1 MEIFKSTDQFDMNT
15 FNTKLGGALTELVP
29 SGIIAMWSGTVDAIP
44 KGWVLCDGTNNTPNL
59 RNRFI
64 VGAGDEY
71 NVGDVGGVKS
81 YTFEGYSRIISGS
94 ISGQFYPKT
103 GSDASWTMDN
113 RPPYYALC
121 YIMKQ

>member
-15 FNTKLGGALTELVP
+15 FNSKLGGALAETVP
-29 SGIIAMWSGTVDAIP
+29 TGLIAMWSGAVNAIP
-44 KGWVLCDGTNNTPNL
+44 KGWVLCNGENNTPDL

-64 VGAGDEY
+64 VGAGNEY
-71 NVGDVGGVKS
+71 SVGDVGGTAI
-81 YTFEGYSRIISGS
+81 YELGTQLSGTKPPDVNGFPGDPLPTS
-94 ISGQFYPKT
+94 
-103 GSDASWTMDN
+103 MDN